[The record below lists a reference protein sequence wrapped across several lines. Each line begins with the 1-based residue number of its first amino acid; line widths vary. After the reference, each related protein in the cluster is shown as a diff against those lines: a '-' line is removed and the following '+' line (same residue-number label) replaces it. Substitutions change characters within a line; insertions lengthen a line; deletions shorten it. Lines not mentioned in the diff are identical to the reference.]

1 MGTCPSV
8 IQPGAQCAPI
18 RPCPGFLSP
27 KCVVAILPLQD
38 GWESHNLHRAG
49 IEAGKRQAGLVSMDV
64 EVKKSGSC
72 HGHWVSLGKKDQGSD
87 PAVS

>member
-1 MGTCPSV
+1 METRPSV
-8 IQPGAQCAPI
+8 IQPGAQCAPT

-38 GWESHNLHRAG
+38 GWESHNLHRVGRQAR
-49 IEAGKRQAGLVSMDV
+49 KRQARLVSMDAEA

-72 HGHWVSLGKKDQGSD
+72 HGHWVSLGEDRPMTSIL
-87 PAVS
+87 